1 MDLLVCIFS
10 LQIPWTPKIYCVQG
24 CVCVCTKCA
33 RRGAPLSVNMYIGWT
48 DTARTAPNKGV
59 YVECGVEEQSHRAAK
74 NCVNKNNI
82 YIIHKRATTQ
92 TLHTQYSPVLWYA
105 PLDYIWESVWQEG
118 SVCLFVFG
126 ITYQLNIIIRI
137 DFIKLL
143 LLHHIAM
150 MMIVSAIRGLFHI
163 YSIVHIYWEYL
174 YCGNMYARER
184 ESVGFYFELILV
196 VLFQDQ
202 IEEYIWS
209 KTSCAAI

>member
-1 MDLLVCIFS
+1 
-10 LQIPWTPKIYCVQG
+10 
-24 CVCVCTKCA
+24 
-33 RRGAPLSVNMYIGWT
+33 MYIGWT

-82 YIIHKRATTQ
+82 YIIHKRTTTQ
-92 TLHTQYSPVLWYA
+92 TLHTQYSPGALVCAAWLYMR
-105 PLDYIWESVWQEG
+105 
-118 SVCLFVFG
+118 VCLAGGFCVFVFG
-126 ITYQLNIIIRI
+126 ITYQLNIIIRF

-150 MMIVSAIRGLFHI
+150 MMIVSAIRGLLLI